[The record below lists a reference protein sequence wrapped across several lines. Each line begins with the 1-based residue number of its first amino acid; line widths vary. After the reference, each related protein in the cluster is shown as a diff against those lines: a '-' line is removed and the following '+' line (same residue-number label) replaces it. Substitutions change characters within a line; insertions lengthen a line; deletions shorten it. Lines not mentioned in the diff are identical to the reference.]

1 MTYHNS
7 NILSVLGLRQKTSLN
22 VWSHSYL
29 KFFVIKIRS
38 YSYVVSN
45 KKEEADQRLYIDI
58 IFLKQ
63 EPNIVNVVFED
74 RSI

>member
-1 MTYHNS
+1 MAEGKS
-7 NILSVLGLRQKTSLN
+7 KC
-22 VWSHSYL
+22 L
-29 KFFVIKIRS
+29 KLFTFEIFVIKLEVTLMS
-38 YSYVVSN
+38 QDL
-45 KKEEADQRLYIDI
+45 KKKKDEEADQKLYIDI